1 MRMKKAIIF
10 FLLMFLVAHFTLS
23 QGHRGKA
30 RVRGFVFDEEGN
42 PLEGVRVKLFS
53 LRGQARF
60 ETATD
65 AGGKWVAAWI
75 RGGKWNI
82 AFLKAGYEPKKIS
95 ADISEVKKNPD
106 IEIRLKKKEGLV
118 ITDELKEELEKGN
131 KLFGEGSYQEAI
143 DVYLKILEKFPDAYA
158 ISKNIGN
165 CFFKM
170 RKYELA
176 QEYFEKVL
184 EKEPDNNEM
193 KLAIGNCYANQG
205 QSEKAMEW
213 YNKIKFEEIDDPAVL
228 YNLGTHFYELS
239 KFTEALRYYKRA
251 VEIQNDF
258 LDGIYQWG
266 LTHLTL
272 GQYKEAIGVFENYLK
287 HDSDSER
294 ASQVEGF
301 IDFLKKEKE
310 ISFLDE

>member
-1 MRMKKAIIF
+1 MKKAIIF

-82 AFLKAGYEPKKIS
+82 DFLKAGYEPEKIS
-95 ADISEVKKNPD
+95 ANISEVKRNPD
-106 IEIRLKKKEGLV
+106 IELRLKKIEGLV
-118 ITDELKEELEKGN
+118 ITEELKGELGKGN
-131 KLFGEGSYQEAI
+131 RFFEEGSYQEALE
-143 DVYLKILEKFPDAYA
+143 VYQKILEKFPEAYA
-158 ISKNIGN
+158 INRNIGH
-165 CFFKM
+165 CYFQM
-170 RKYELA
+170 EKYERA
-176 QEYFEKVL
+176 QEYYQKVL
-184 EKEPDNNEM
+184 EKKPDSNEM
-193 KLAIGNCYANQG
+193 KLVIGNCYSNRG
-205 QSEKAMEW
+205 QDEKALEW
-213 YNKIKFEEIDDPAVL
+213 YNKIKFEEIGDPAVL

-239 KFTEALRYYKRA
+239 KFAEALQYYKRA
-251 VEIQNDF
+251 VDIQNDF
-258 LDGIYQWG
+258 LDGIYQLG

-272 GQYKEAIGVFENYLK
+272 GQYQESIRVFESYLK

-301 IDFLKKEKE
+301 IDFLKKKIEKK
-310 ISFLDE
+310 DR